1 VLGRPVLLDGVATT
15 IVGVMPAGFDGP
27 RSRPGDIWLPFSA
40 ARPVDPARPLPVSV
54 VARLGR
60 EVTPQAARARLE
72 AMPNE
77 AAERG
82 RWTAQ
87 VETAREDFLYTDAL
101 SRIHLLVG
109 GVALLLVMAC
119 VNVVSL
125 LLGRNVSRRRELA
138 VRLAMGARPFHI
150 MRQVAVE
157 SLILSLGAALLGLL
171 LASWA
176 VSAMVPLIPRW
187 FPRIAQIDLDWGVA
201 AFATTTAMAA
211 GLLVSAWPAWLASR
225 QDLAAVMRSGE
236 RGHTGRGRR
245 ARTALVVVEAILA
258 MIVLAAAAM
267 LVGSFNRLN
276 PTSPGFEYVGR
287 TKFSVRFAGLR
298 YRDRAARVAAVEDLA
313 ARLKAVPGVVDVSS
327 VTQLPLTGTTTVFP
341 VRLNN
346 GEVSGRPPA
355 VHFRAALPN
364 YLSSMGM
371 PILKGR
377 GLSSS
382 DTARSQPVAVVN
394 EALVARMLAGREPLE
409 SELVIDEPDGAVVR
423 RIVGI
428 VRDVRGSGNDL
439 RARPE
444 VFVPYAQSPL
454 TLASFVVRSGQAGA
468 QVEAG
473 IRRVVGAFDPALP
486 VDRVEMLRAVV
497 EKSVDVQRFF
507 ALLMGT
513 FAVVAVLLAF
523 VGVYAVAAWSVTQRT
538 REIGVRLAV
547 GATPGDISRLVLR
560 YGAAV
565 GLSGAIAGSL
575 CATAATRLIESYLYG
590 FPARQ
595 PALLAALAVTFALIV
610 TLASYVPAR
619 RAMRVDPMVAL
630 RAD

>member
-1 VLGRPVLLDGVATT
+1 
-15 IVGVMPAGFDGP
+15 
-27 RSRPGDIWLPFSA
+27 
-40 ARPVDPARPLPVSV
+40 
-54 VARLGR
+54 
-60 EVTPQAARARLE
+60 
-72 AMPNE
+72 MPNE
-77 AAERG
+77 AGERG
-82 RWTAQ
+82 RWTAH

-109 GVALLLVMAC
+109 GVALVLVMAC
-119 VNVVSL
+119 VNVASL

-138 VRLAMGARPFHI
+138 VRLAMGARRWHI

-157 SLILSLGAALLGLL
+157 SLILSSGAALLGLL

-187 FPRIAQIDLDWGVA
+187 FPRIAQIELDTGVA
-201 AFATTTAMAA
+201 AFATITALAT

-236 RGHTGRGRR
+236 RGHTGSARR
-245 ARTALVVVEAILA
+245 ARTALVVVEATLA

-276 PTSPGFEYVGR
+276 PTSPGFEYVDR
-287 TKFSVRFAGLR
+287 TKFSVRFAGPR

-313 ARLKAVPGVVDVSS
+313 TRLKAVPGVVDASS

-341 VRLNN
+341 LRINN
-346 GEVSGRPPA
+346 SEASGRPPT

-364 YLSSMGM
+364 YLPGMGM

-394 EALVARMLAGREPLE
+394 EALVARMLSGREPLE
-409 SELVIDEPDGAVVR
+409 SELVIDEPDGVVVR

-486 VDRVEMLRAVV
+486 VDRVELLRAVV

-507 ALLMGT
+507 ALLMGA

-575 CATAATRLIESYLYG
+575 CAAAATRLIESYLYG

-610 TLASYVPAR
+610 TLASYMPAR

-630 RAD
+630 RTD